1 MGIVNGSLH
10 ALQAMLEQEDPS
22 QIRFLGTG
30 CAEPSKYR
38 GSSAIH
44 LQTRSGWGL
53 LMDAGEGAFGQMVK
67 CYGIHNARRQVC
79 FSNKSAL

>member
-1 MGIVNGSLH
+1 VDSG
-10 ALQAMLEQEDPS
+10 DPT
-22 QIRFLGTG
+22 QVRFLGTG

-44 LQTRSGWGL
+44 LQTRGGWGL

-67 CYGIHNARRQVC
+67 CYGLQDARKQVPYLAV
-79 FSNKSAL
+79 SESAPFEK